1 MGRDGGRRGLAPS
14 AGDRRSTAP
23 SNRGHGATLSR
34 RPRFGRGSL
43 QRFFERL
50 PFGVKCSCRFS
61 IGSGDRVQC
70 CAVLTGSGRLSPT
83 LEATLASHA
92 AIHTAEGEFVC
103 EIVTH
108 AAESCG
114 LRVRRIKEKELFDLA
129 SSEFRISVA
138 DLIRGLNDLGKMTG
152 PPWRQDH
159 KFAALAGWLVL

>member
-1 MGRDGGRRGLAPS
+1 M
-14 AGDRRSTAP
+14 
-23 SNRGHGATLSR
+23 
-34 RPRFGRGSL
+34 
-43 QRFFERL
+43 
-50 PFGVKCSCRFS
+50 
-61 IGSGDRVQC
+61 QC